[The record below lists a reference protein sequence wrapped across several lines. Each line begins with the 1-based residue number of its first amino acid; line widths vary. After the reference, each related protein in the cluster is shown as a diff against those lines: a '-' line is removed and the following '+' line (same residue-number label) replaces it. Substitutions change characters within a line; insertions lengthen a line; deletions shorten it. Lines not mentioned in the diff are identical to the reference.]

1 MQLKVKKIQ
10 HPQGTVPSGSWDPQR
25 QVGTRFSVVALDL
38 GTLCRANRTQEDV
51 RPGLPPTAALFLP
64 A

>member
-1 MQLKVKKIQ
+1 MQLQVRKIQ

-25 QVGTRFSVVALDL
+25 QVGSSFSVVALDL
-38 GTLCRANRTQEDV
+38 GTLCRANGTRENV
-51 RPGLPPTAALFLP
+51 RPGLPPTAASFLP